1 MKPVFRTLLAVMLPV
16 LLITS
21 AASAITVHDVLRQ
34 DFDPS
39 VNDVLA
45 TYGQNGYYLTYA
57 PVDPT
62 SHLFDPAGTPQRDG
76 TWQNNPAWL
85 DFHIDS
91 TGGGGGGGG
100 GGGPFGPGS
109 NQVSYT
115 LASTGNAPSSFDF
128 SVLFYDPTYDPA
140 TADATNVV
148 QVVLSGSDGTLV
160 DSDKGNEA
168 FVAAGELRK
177 GILLTWSI
185 EAGAGIDLTVTI
197 NSIDTYA
204 AGFFLD
210 NLVGGHTPEPASA
223 LLLLGGAMVPLF
235 RRWRRG

>member
-1 MKPVFRTLLAVMLPV
+1 MKGIFRTVLGAVVAILLTA
-16 LLITS
+16 S
-21 AASAITVHDVLRQ
+21 AASAITVHDVVRQ

-62 SHLFDPAGTPQRDG
+62 SHLFDPAGTPQRSG
-76 TWQNNPAWL
+76 TWENNPAWL
-85 DFHIDS
+85 DFHVNS
-91 TGGGGGGGG
+91 TGGGGGGQ

-140 TADATNVV
+140 TDDATNVV

-168 FVAAGELRK
+168 YVAAGELRS
-177 GILLTWSI
+177 GILLTWNI
-185 EAGAGIDLTVTI
+185 EADAGIDVTVTI
-197 NSIDTYA
+197 NAIDTYA

-210 NLVGGHTPEPASA
+210 NLVGGHTPEPATLS
-223 LLLLGGAMVPLF
+223 LLAAGLAGLWLK
-235 RRWRRG
+235 RRK

>member
-1 MKPVFRTLLAVMLPV
+1 MKGIFRTVLGAAMATLLTAS
-16 LLITS
+16 T
-21 AASAITVHDVLRQ
+21 ASAITVHDVLRQ
-34 DFDPS
+34 AVDPS

-45 TYGQNGYYLTYA
+45 AYGQNGYYLTYA

-62 SHLFDPAGTPQRDG
+62 SHLFDPAGTPQRSG
-76 TWQNNPAWL
+76 TWQNNPDWL
-85 DFHIDS
+85 DFHLNS
-91 TGGGGGGGG
+91 TGGGGQ

-140 TADATNVV
+140 TGDATNVV

-168 FVAAGELRK
+168 FVTAGELRG
-177 GILLTWSI
+177 GILLTWKI
-185 EAGAGIDLTVTI
+185 EAGAGIDVTVTI
-197 NSIDTYA
+197 NAIDTYA

-210 NLVGGHTPEPASA
+210 KLVGGHAPEPATLSLVA
-223 LLLLGGAMVPLF
+223 VGLAGVWLK
-235 RRWRRG
+235 RRR

>member
-1 MKPVFRTLLAVMLPV
+1 MKRAFRTTLAAVLPV
-16 LLITS
+16 LLMTS
-21 AASAITVHDVLRQ
+21 GASAISVHDVLRQ

-62 SHLFDPAGTPQRDG
+62 SHLFDPAGTPQRSG

-85 DFHIDS
+85 DFHVDS
-91 TGGGGGGGG
+91 TGGGGGG

-140 TADATNVV
+140 TVDATVV
-148 QVVLSGSDGTLV
+148 AQVVLSGSDGTLV

-168 FVAAGELRK
+168 FVAAGELRS
-177 GILLTWSI
+177 GALLTWKI
-185 EAGAGIDLTVTI
+185 EAGAGIDVTVTI
-197 NSIDTYA
+197 NALDTYA

-210 NLVGGHTPEPASA
+210 NLVGGHAPEPATLSLVA
-223 LLLLGGAMVPLF
+223 VGLAGLWLK
-235 RRWRRG
+235 RRK

>member
-1 MKPVFRTLLAVMLPV
+1 MKRAFRTTLAAVVPV
-16 LLITS
+16 LLMTS

-45 TYGQNGYYLTYA
+45 YGLNGFYLTYA

-62 SHLFDPAGTPQRDG
+62 SHLFDPAGTPQRSG
-76 TWQNNPAWL
+76 TWQNNPFNWL
-85 DFHIDS
+85 DFHVDS
-91 TGGGGGGGG
+91 TGGGG

-128 SVLFYDPTYDPA
+128 SVLFYHPTYDPA
-140 TADATNVV
+140 TVDATNVV

-185 EAGAGIDLTVTI
+185 EAGAGIDVTVTI

-210 NLVGGHTPEPASA
+210 NLVGGHTPEPATLSLVA
-223 LLLLGGAMVPLF
+223 VGLAGLWLK
-235 RRWRRG
+235 RRR

>member
-1 MKPVFRTLLAVMLPV
+1 MKRVFRTTLAAVLPV
-16 LLITS
+16 LLMTS
-21 AASAITVHDVLRQ
+21 VASAITVHDVLRQ
-34 DFDPS
+34 AFDPS
-39 VNDVLA
+39 GNDVLA
-45 TYGQNGYYLTYA
+45 TYGQNGFYLTYA

-62 SHLFDPAGTPQRDG
+62 SHLFDPTGTPQRSG

-91 TGGGGGGGG
+91 TGGGGGP
-100 GGGPFGPGS
+100 GPFGPGA

-140 TADATNVV
+140 TVDATNVV

-160 DSDKGNEA
+160 DSANGNEA
-168 FVAAGELRK
+168 FVAAGELRS
-177 GILLTWSI
+177 GALLTWSI
-185 EAGAGIDLTVTI
+185 EAGAGIDVTVTI
-197 NSIDTYA
+197 NAIDTYA

-210 NLVGGHTPEPASA
+210 NLVGGHTPEPATLSLVA
-223 LLLLGGAMVPLF
+223 VGLAGIWLKRPRL
-235 RRWRRG
+235 

>member
-1 MKPVFRTLLAVMLPV
+1 MKCLLRMVLAVMLPV
-16 LLITS
+16 LLMTS
-21 AASAITVHDVLRQ
+21 VASAITVHDVLRQ
-34 DFDPS
+34 GFDPS

-57 PVDPT
+57 PVDPAT
-62 SHLFDPAGTPQRDG
+62 NLFDPAGTPQRDG

-85 DFHIDS
+85 DFRIDS
-91 TGGGGGGGG
+91 TGGGGGGGT
-100 GGGPFGPGS
+100 GPFGPGS

-140 TADATNVV
+140 TDDATVV
-148 QVVLSGSDGTLV
+148 AQVVLSGSDGTLV

-168 FVAAGELRK
+168 FVAAGELRS
-177 GILLTWSI
+177 GILLTWNI
-185 EAGAGIDLTVTI
+185 EAGAGIDVTVTI

>member
-1 MKPVFRTLLAVMLPV
+1 MKRIFQMVLGAAMPILLTA
-16 LLITS
+16 S

-34 DFDPS
+34 GFDPS
-39 VNDVLA
+39 TSDVLA
-45 TYGQNGYYLTYA
+45 IYGQNGYYLTYA
-57 PVDPT
+57 PTDPT
-62 SHLFDPAGTPQRDG
+62 THLFDPAGTPQRSG
-76 TWQNNPAWL
+76 TWQGNNPTWL
-85 DFHIDS
+85 DFHVNQ
-91 TGGGGGGGG
+91 GGGGGGS
-100 GGGPFGPGS
+100 GPFGPGA

-128 SVLFYDPTYDPA
+128 SVLFYDPTYNPA

-168 FVAAGELRK
+168 MVAAGELRS
-177 GILLTWSI
+177 GILLTWKI
-185 EAGAGIDLTVTI
+185 EADAGVDVTVTL
-197 NSIDTYA
+197 NAIDTYA

-223 LLLLGGAMVPLF
+223 LLLLCGVAVPLF
-235 RRWRRG
+235 RRWRRR

>member
-1 MKPVFRTLLAVMLPV
+1 MKCLRMVLAAMLPV
-16 LLITS
+16 LLMAS

-34 DFDPS
+34 AFDPS
-39 VNDVLA
+39 INDVLA
-45 TYGQNGYYLTYA
+45 TYGQNGHYLTYA
-57 PVDPT
+57 PIDPAT
-62 SHLFDPAGTPQRDG
+62 HLFDPAGISQRDG
-76 TWQNNPAWL
+76 TWQNNPPWL
-85 DFHIDS
+85 DFHLDQ
-91 TGGGGGGGG
+91 GGGGGGT
-100 GGGPFGPGS
+100 GPFGPGS

-140 TADATNVV
+140 TADPTNVV

-168 FVAAGELRK
+168 FVTAGELR
-177 GILLTWSI
+177 GGTMLTWNI
-185 EAGAGIDLTVTI
+185 EAGAGVDVTVTV
-197 NSIDTYA
+197 NSIGTYA

>member
-1 MKPVFRTLLAVMLPV
+1 MKRAFRTTLAAVLPV
-16 LLITS
+16 LLMTS

-45 TYGQNGYYLTYA
+45 AYGTNGYYLTYA

-62 SHLFDPAGTPQRDG
+62 SHLFDPAGMSQRSG

-85 DFHIDS
+85 DFHVDS
-91 TGGGGGGGG
+91 TGGGGG
-100 GGGPFGPGS
+100 GGGPFGPGT

-140 TADATNVV
+140 TVDTTDVV

-177 GILLTWSI
+177 GTLLTWKI
-185 EAGAGIDLTVTI
+185 EAGAGIDVTVTI
-197 NSIDTYA
+197 NAIDTYA

-210 NLVGGHTPEPASA
+210 NLVGGHAPEPATLSLVA
-223 LLLLGGAMVPLF
+223 VGLAGLWLK
-235 RRWRRG
+235 RRK

>member
-1 MKPVFRTLLAVMLPV
+1 MKRAFRTTLAAVLPV
-16 LLITS
+16 LLMTS

-62 SHLFDPAGTPQRDG
+62 SHLFDPAGTPQRSG

-91 TGGGGGGGG
+91 NGGGGGGS
-100 GGGPFGPGS
+100 GPFGPGS

-140 TADATNVV
+140 TGDATNVV

-185 EAGAGIDLTVTI
+185 EAGAGIDVTVTI
-197 NSIDTYA
+197 NAIDTYA

-210 NLVGGHTPEPASA
+210 KLVGGHAPEPATLSLVA
-223 LLLLGGAMVPLF
+223 VGLAGVWLK
-235 RRWRRG
+235 RRK